1 MASKGSRGSGKRDS
15 DDTSPAARRKQVIV
29 GLIIGAVVG
38 VVVGYFTQFWLWVP
52 AGLALGLASGVM
64 IKPPAE

>member
-1 MASKGSRGSGKRDS
+1 MAAKGSRGSGKS
-15 DDTSPAARRKQVIV
+15 HSGGTSPAARRKQVIV
-29 GLIIGAVVG
+29 GLIIGAIVGAVVS
-38 VVVGYFTQFWLWVP
+38 YFTEFWLWLP

>member
-1 MASKGSRGSGKRDS
+1 MASNGSRSSGKRDS

-29 GLIIGAVVG
+29 GLIIGAIVG
-38 VVVGYFTQFWLWVP
+38 TVIGFFTQFWLWVP

>member
-1 MASKGSRGSGKRDS
+1 MASNGPRGSGKRDS

-29 GLIIGAVVG
+29 GLIIGAIVG
-38 VVVGYFTQFWLWVP
+38 TVIGFFTQFWLWVP